1 MGQVA
6 IAQKPATLSAV
17 LGSCVGVV
25 LYHPRLHIGALCHVV
40 LPESSGRPGIATK
53 FADSAIP
60 HMLGLLEKYVAFPSG
75 MVAKLAGGSCMFG
88 NGGPLQIG
96 EANIK
101 AASKA
106 LEDAGISIVGRDL
119 GGTSGRRIQFDST
132 NGQVSVT
139 SVGLP
144 VRII

>member
-1 MGQVA
+1 
-6 IAQKPATLSAV
+6 
-17 LGSCVGVV
+17 
-25 LYHPRLHIGALCHVV
+25 
-40 LPESSGRPGIATK
+40 
-53 FADSAIP
+53 
-60 HMLGLLEKYVAFPSG
+60 
-75 MVAKLAGGSCMFG
+75 MFG

-119 GGTSGRRIQFDST
+119 GGTSGRRIQFDSA